1 MYLIKWVTT
10 ATIIAFPVFAIVLHH
25 AANAC
30 LLLLLLCSV
39 IAILTGVRPEGYNF
53 SRLLKDYWPLH
64 LAMASWFLAVL
75 LNQLSRGEFSDA
87 PFDRTL
93 RLALFAPVFW
103 IALASAFRQIKHI
116 QWSFIV
122 GTLIAAIEAYVV
134 THGGTE
140 RPGNIGFIPIIA
152 FSNMTLLLGAM
163 ALISIG
169 WNEHHEKLLIVL
181 KLLTFCVGLYVTIL
195 TQTRGSW
202 ITIPAIVALALGFFA
217 NFLPRYKSIL
227 AGASLLL
234 LASTFASSSIVHN
247 RFSAFEGDI
256 DQYNQGNRDTSL
268 GLRIQMWQGA
278 WILFKEHPAFGVG
291 RENFKKEM
299 TGLASRKIVTPA
311 ASELVHS
318 HNEVLFNMATY
329 GIWGLISILSVYFV
343 PAYYFARDRHH
354 QDRQVRTAAY
364 LGLLLCISFFFYG
377 LVDLMFFWNI
387 TGSFYCMSAAV
398 FMTCIIKR
406 KEEIKRLQ
414 TE

>member
-1 MYLIKWVTT
+1 MYLVKWVTT
-10 ATIIAFPVFAIVLHH
+10 ATIIAFPVLAIVLHN

-30 LLLLLLCSV
+30 LLLLLLNSI
-39 IAILTGVRPEGYNF
+39 IAVLIGIRPAGYEF
-53 SRLLKDYWPLH
+53 SRFLKDYWPLH

-93 RLALFAPVFW
+93 RLGIFAPVFW
-103 IALASAFRQIKHI
+103 IILALAFRQIKHM
-116 QWSFIV
+116 QWSFIG
-122 GTLIAAIEAYVV
+122 GTLIAAIDAYVV
-134 THGGTE
+134 TRGGTE

-169 WNEHHEKLLIVL
+169 WNERHEKLLILL
-181 KLLTFCVGLYVTIL
+181 KILAFCVALYVTIL

-202 ITIPAIVALALGFFA
+202 IAIPAIVTLALGFFA

-234 LASTFASSSIVHN
+234 IASTFTSSSIVHN

-256 DQYNQGNRDTSL
+256 DQYRQGNRDTSL
-268 GLRIQMWQGA
+268 GARIQMWQGA
-278 WILFKEHPAFGVG
+278 WILFKEHPLFGVG

-329 GIWGLISILSVYFV
+329 GIGGLFSILSIYFV
-343 PAYYFARDRHH
+343 PAYYFARDRSH
-354 QDRQVRTAAY
+354 QDRQVKTAAY

-377 LVDLMFFWNI
+377 LVDLMFFWNV
-387 TGSFYCMSAAV
+387 TGSFYSMSVAV

-414 TE
+414 PE